1 MSRIAFV
8 AALEREVWPL
18 VRRWESR
25 VVEQGGRK
33 YRIFENG
40 DAVVVCAGIGAEAA
54 RRATEAII
62 QTANPWKV
70 VSVGFAGALDSRL
83 KVADVFEP
91 RVVINSRD
99 GSRSDGGSGEG
110 TLVSSAAVA
119 DKATKAKLNQSYG
132 ASAVDMESAAVAQG
146 AEARNVAF
154 GALKAISDDAQFA
167 MPAMDRFIAPDG
179 RFLGMKFAI
188 HVAVRPW
195 MWPATIKLA
204 RNSSRASRA
213 LSAAMERYLE
223 REKQHT

>member
-1 MSRIAFV
+1 M

-54 RRATEAII
+54 RRATQAII